1 VAYEYDAII
10 RAQYE
15 TLAQQRAQAAADLEA
30 ARMSEDSYNVM
41 DASARIVDADV
52 RRAAVDQ
59 IANRYVAQQQQP
71 RGNQYG
77 LNQSE
82 VEIARGI
89 SGGDPKL
96 TNDERE
102 RIYAA
107 NKNKLRHMRQTGE
120 YRDDQANQVRR

>member
-59 IANRYVAQQQQP
+59 IANRFVASQQQP

-77 LNQSE
+77 LSDDE
-82 VEIARGI
+82 VSIARGI
-89 SGGDPKL
+89 SGGDSSL
-96 TNDERE
+96 TNDDRE
-102 RIYAA
+102 RIYSA
-107 NKNKLRHMRQTGE
+107 NKNKLRHMRQTGQ
-120 YRDDQANQVRR
+120 YRDDQGRR